1 MLKFDI
7 LPLLKF
13 KGERTPALYLK
24 KNGFSKTTSYH
35 FTGKKS
41 VKRLTITDIRRL
53 CNLFNCT
60 PNDLFTYVESE
71 SKPLPANSPMKQLV
85 RKPIPSIPELIGDLS
100 PAQTNELMNKIMEMK
115 NQNDA

>member
-13 KGERTPALYLK
+13 KGDKNPALYLK
-24 KNGFSKTTSYH
+24 RNGFSKTTSYH
-35 FTGKKS
+35 LTGKK
-41 VKRLTITDIRRL
+41 VERLTINDIRRL

-71 SKPLPANSPMKQLV
+71 SKPLPANSAMKQLV
-85 RKPIPSIPELIGDLS
+85 RKPLPSIPELIGDLS
-100 PAQTNELMNKIMEMK
+100 PAQTAELMNKIMENK
-115 NQNDA
+115 KKT

>member
-7 LPLLKF
+7 LPLLRF
-13 KGERTPALYLK
+13 KGDKNPALYLK
-24 KNGFSKTTSYH
+24 RNGFSKTTSYH
-35 FTGKKS
+35 LTGKD

-71 SKPLPANSPMKQLV
+71 SKPLPPNSAMKQLV
-85 RKPIPSIPELIGDLS
+85 RKPLPSIPELIGDLS

-115 NQNDA
+115 NQNE

>member
-13 KGERTPALYLK
+13 KGDKNPALYLK

-35 FTGKKS
+35 LTGKS
-41 VKRLTITDIRRL
+41 VKRLTLTDIRKL

-60 PNDLFTYVESE
+60 PNELFTYVEPE
-71 SKPLPANSPMKQLV
+71 SKPLPADSAMKQLV
-85 RKPIPSIPELIGDLS
+85 RIPLPSIPELMGDLS
-100 PAQTNELMNKIMEMK
+100 PAQTAELMNKIIEIK
-115 NQNDA
+115 NQKT